1 MGKKAAVPKAPALRI
16 HGKSKSSPPK
26 AAAKAEVKR
35 KEQPRKSDLG
45 KRNSGVK
52 DVKKR
57 GKEDKEDV
65 KTNHDKKAHNERN
78 LKQLE
83 KTLPKKK
90 KTGSGP
96 SDSSQG
102 NRGLERLG
110 SKSSQTSS
118 PAPLE
123 DLSEIEADMK
133 QASARGM
140 SLKDYM
146 SEQSAKELDAHMR
159 KLQQEN
165 NDKQEETDDDDE
177 EEKHEDD
184 NDDSELDEEE
194 SEDEETERDACV
206 EPEQTQVVCKG
217 DESSSQESES
227 DSSDSEESEEEEQ
240 KKTSKKKEDK
250 KKKEKELQLAKEFWY
265 YVGQG
270 GEINKSVA
278 VTEETA
284 VELKDKGP
292 NKDMIMAM
300 TSGDGPLAPGA
311 CPKVGGLEKAAA
323 KGLNAGL
330 AKKKK
335 KKSKKSTPEGK
346 DEEN

>member
-1 MGKKAAVPKAPALRI
+1 MSWSKHISSGAVLAEISRFWFEFVFILAMGKKAAVPKAPALRI
-16 HGKSKSSPPK
+16 HGKSKASPPK

-45 KRNSGVK
+45 KKNSGVK

-65 KTNHDKKAHNERN
+65 KTNHDKKVHNDRN

-90 KTGSGP
+90 KTQVPEVKCDEKEEIQNRSTRRSALRKPTSATPPQEAGHQTP
-96 SDSSQG
+96 VKG

-123 DLSEIEADMK
+123 DLSEIEAERK
-133 QASARGM
+133 KAAARGM
-140 SLKDYM
+140 SLKDFM

-159 KLQQEN
+159 KLQKEN
-165 NDKQEETDDDDE
+165 KEKQEETDDDDE
-177 EEKHEDD
+177 EEQHDDD
-184 NDDSELDEEE
+184 NDDSESDEEEE

-217 DESSSQESES
+217 DESSSHESES

-240 KKTSKKKEDK
+240 KKTSKEEEDN
-250 KKKEKELQLAKEFWY
+250 KKKEKELAK
-265 YVGQG
+265 
-270 GEINKSVA
+270 VA
-278 VTEETA
+278 E
-284 VELKDKGP
+284 D
-292 NKDMIMAM
+292 
-300 TSGDGPLAPGA
+300 
-311 CPKVGGLEKAAA
+311 
-323 KGLNAGL
+323 
-330 AKKKK
+330 AKKVDEQAKK
-335 KKSKKSTPEGK
+335 TQANSIS
-346 DEEN
+346 N